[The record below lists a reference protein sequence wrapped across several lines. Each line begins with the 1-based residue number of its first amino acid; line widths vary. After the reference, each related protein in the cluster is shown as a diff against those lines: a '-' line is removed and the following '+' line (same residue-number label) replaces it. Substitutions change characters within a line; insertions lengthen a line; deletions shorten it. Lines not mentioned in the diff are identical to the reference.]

1 MTLNPFA
8 IPGGRDAAA
17 ATVVTLVT
25 SASTCPGLADPVAC
39 TDPGKPIART
49 WDCRAQI
56 MGEISLFE
64 RLKSAGLPL
73 SMASE
78 GADGVNEGESAGGA
92 IVALVSVVGS
102 RLAALVATPSGIT
115 YRFEPEAIEP
125 TWWDFAA
132 RNYYV
137 VTGNMADRQM
147 LALRAGVDPKVIK
160 GRTWYRKKDAEPS
173 GLGLDELI
181 DLVAPTIDQVQA
193 DLF

>member
-1 MTLNPFA
+1 MTLDPFGILGA
-8 IPGGRDAAA
+8 SDAAA

-25 SASTCPGLADPVAC
+25 SASTCPGLADPDAC

-49 WDCRAQI
+49 WDCRVQI
-56 MGEISLFE
+56 MGEASLFE

-78 GADGVNEGESAGGA
+78 GADGLAEGESASGA
-92 IVALVSVVGS
+92 IVALVSVAGG
-102 RLAALVATPSGIT
+102 RLAALVATPSGLM

-137 VTGNMADRQM
+137 VTGNMADRQQ
-147 LALRAGVDPKVIK
+147 LALRAGVEPKAIK
-160 GRTWYRKKDAEPS
+160 GRTWFRSKDAEPS
-173 GLGLDELI
+173 SMGLDELI
-181 DLVAPTIDQVQA
+181 DLVAPARDQVQA

>member
-1 MTLNPFA
+1 MTLNPFGILGA
-8 IPGGRDAAA
+8 SDAAA
-17 ATVVTLVT
+17 AAVIALVP
-25 SASTCPGLADPVAC
+25 SASTSPDAADPVAC

-49 WDCRAQI
+49 WDCRAPI
-56 MGEISLFE
+56 MGEVSLFE

-73 SMASE
+73 SMAGE
-78 GADGVNEGESAGGA
+78 GADGLAEGESAAGA
-92 IVALVSVVGS
+92 IVALVSVAGG
-102 RLAALVATPSGIT
+102 RLAALVATPSGLM

-137 VTGNMADRQM
+137 VTGNMADRQQ
-147 LALRAGVDPKVIK
+147 LALRAGVEPKAIK
-160 GRTWYRKKDAEPS
+160 GRTWFRSKDAEPS

-181 DLVAPTIDQVQA
+181 DLVAPARDQVQA

>member
-1 MTLNPFA
+1 MTLNPSA
-8 IPGGRDAAA
+8 IPGGPDAAA
-17 ATVVTLVT
+17 ASVVALVP
-25 SASTCPGLADPVAC
+25 SASTSPNAAEPVAC

-73 SMASE
+73 SMASG
-78 GADGVNEGESAGGA
+78 GADGLTESESSAGA
-92 IVALVSVVGS
+92 IVALVSVVGG
-102 RLAALVATPSGIT
+102 RLAALVATPSGLM

-137 VTGNMADRQM
+137 VTGNMADRQQ
-147 LALRAGVDPKVIK
+147 LALRAGVEPKAIK
-160 GRTWYRKKDAEPS
+160 GRTWFRSKDAEPS

-181 DLVAPTIDQVQA
+181 DLVAPAREQVQA
-193 DLF
+193 ALF